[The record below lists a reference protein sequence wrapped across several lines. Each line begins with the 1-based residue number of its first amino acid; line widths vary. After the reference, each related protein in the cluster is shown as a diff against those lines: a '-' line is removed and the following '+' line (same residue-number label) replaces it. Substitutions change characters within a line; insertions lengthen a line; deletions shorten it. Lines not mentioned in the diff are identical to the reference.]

1 MNELGFDVKKTKF
14 RGEQENYQQ
23 QVILC
28 HGRRLPVKDEWR
40 IEELFGRIFFHLEAF
55 ETFDPHKSWR
65 VTFTPQYTRPKNKT
79 STPKVMPQSFCVA
92 LLTSRIRLSNKIWFS
107 IDTPKSILLFQTYSH
122 TRERK
127 WSNIIKISWE
137 LVPNLRSPKSWS
149 YPCPVSRWTPCQDQP
164 TIHPVIP
171 GPQPFDSF

>member
-1 MNELGFDVKKTKF
+1 MSKNKF
-14 RGEQENYQQ
+14 RANIRGEQENYQQ

-79 STPKVMPQSFCVA
+79 PAPKVMPQSFCVA

-107 IDTPKSILLFQTYSH
+107 IDTPKSNLLFQTYSH